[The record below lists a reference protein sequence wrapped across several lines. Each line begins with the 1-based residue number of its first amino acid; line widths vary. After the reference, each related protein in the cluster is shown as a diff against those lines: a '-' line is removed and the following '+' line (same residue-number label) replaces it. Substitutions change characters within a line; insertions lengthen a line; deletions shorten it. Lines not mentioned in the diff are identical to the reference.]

1 MIWRV
6 VSEDSFCKRL
16 EAGLTFDFEQFVTC
30 VCASVPDFL
39 FKSQECSKICSL
51 RAFLPS
57 DLGLFAI
64 KLCSSD
70 VDEKWKE
77 GIAGDPGQ
85 HVINIRR
92 TFMILFCFFPVTSSE
107 GWLEDSSQ
115 TEPLSLHNVPNFYIN
130 YSSLSLF
137 FTYSQFAHHMDESA
151 SRAMTLLVIRS
162 SRLEPNQLLIS
173 LQAVQIVS
181 RTLKNGPNRQN
192 R

>member
-64 KLCSSD
+64 KLCSGE
-70 VDEKWKE
+70 VDEK
-77 GIAGDPGQ
+77 
-85 HVINIRR
+85 
-92 TFMILFCFFPVTSSE
+92 
-107 GWLEDSSQ
+107 
-115 TEPLSLHNVPNFYIN
+115 
-130 YSSLSLF
+130 
-137 FTYSQFAHHMDESA
+137 
-151 SRAMTLLVIRS
+151 
-162 SRLEPNQLLIS
+162 
-173 LQAVQIVS
+173 
-181 RTLKNGPNRQN
+181 
-192 R
+192 